1 MSIKSK
7 LIISS
12 LFIISVFSFNITSYS
27 AEIATKLKVGIVDV
41 TLVTRGSL
49 LAKDIARKINSKRQK
64 FMNEIKNEEA
74 SLRKLDEELQK
85 KRVILSPEAIIEERR
100 KFRTKRTA
108 LNKMVQA
115 RNQALLKFRRGTDLY
130 WNKSMQKALSD
141 VVKKHGYNLV
151 FRFTPE
157 LILVRPDSIEIS
169 NLVLNQLNKNIKKYT
184 EPPSPMNTEK

>member
-27 AEIATKLKVGIVDV
+27 AENATKLKIGLVDV

>member
-1 MSIKSK
+1 MRIKSK

-27 AEIATKLKVGIVDV
+27 AESAAKLKVGIVDV

-49 LAKDIARKINSKRQK
+49 LAKDIARKINYKRQK
-64 FMNEIKNEEA
+64 FMNEIKKEEV

-85 KRVILSPEAIIEERR
+85 KRVILSPEAMIEERR

-115 RNQALLKFRRGTDLY
+115 RNQALLKFRRGTDVY

-141 VVKKHGYNLV
+141 VIKKHGYNLV

>member
-1 MSIKSK
+1 MRIKSK

-27 AEIATKLKVGIVDV
+27 AENITKLKVGIVDV

-64 FMNEIKNEEA
+64 FMSEIKNEEA

-85 KRVILSPEAIIEERR
+85 KRLILSPEAIIEERR

>member
-1 MSIKSK
+1 MRIKSK

-27 AEIATKLKVGIVDV
+27 AEIATKIKVGVVDV

-157 LILVRPDSIEIS
+157 LILVRPDNIEIS
-169 NLVLNQLNKNIKKYT
+169 NLVLNQLNKNIKEYT
-184 EPPSPMNTEK
+184 ETPSPMNTEK